1 MAGDNR
7 RIRKKFRMPSAG
19 AGATRENPSAQI
31 VRRICTIP
39 GRRNAASVLDYF
51 RQPTASVSG
60 LIMSQD
66 GIALPRLSGN
76 SEPVMRQP
84 DLALDGARGG
94 NVQHELLHALPVAV
108 YTTDTAGHITFYN
121 EAAAALWGT
130 RPTLNNDQWCGSWRM
145 YRPDGTPL
153 PHDECP
159 MAVALK
165 EKRDFIG
172 NGQEAV
178 AEQPDG
184 TRIPF
189 MAFPSLLRDAAG
201 EVVGALN
208 MFVDISERKRGEELA
223 QRLASIVESS
233 EDAIIGKNF
242 DGIITSWNKSAERLF
257 GYGTE
262 EVIGKPVTILMP
274 ADRQGEEEAI
284 LKRIRSGQRV
294 EHFETVRQRKYGG
307 LIDISLTISP
317 IRNSF
322 GKIIGA
328 SKIARDITER
338 KRAAEA
344 ARRAEQ
350 EFRDFVENVSVGMH
364 SIDADGIIVWAN
376 RTEMEMLGFTR
387 EEYIGR
393 HIAEFHVERPLV
405 EDILQRLTNRETPL
419 NYEARLRCKD
429 GSVRHVLINSNVL
442 WDGDRLVH
450 TRCFTRDITDRK
462 QSEAEI
468 ATLAREAEHRAKNVL
483 ATVQATVHLTQSDTV
498 EGLKRAIAGRIQALA
513 NVHTLFVKSRW
524 AGAELRNLV
533 TQELAPYCRD
543 GDTRARIDGAHVLLD
558 PSAAQAIAVCLH
570 ELATNAAKYGALSS
584 SEGRVHIEWSRA
596 TDSRL
601 ILRWTEA
608 NGPLVAQPTRRGF
621 GMRVME
627 RMVQGPLNGEIR
639 FEWLPEGL
647 ACEIAL
653 MV

>member
-1 MAGDNR
+1 
-7 RIRKKFRMPSAG
+7 
-19 AGATRENPSAQI
+19 
-31 VRRICTIP
+31 
-39 GRRNAASVLDYF
+39 
-51 RQPTASVSG
+51 
-60 LIMSQD
+60 
-66 GIALPRLSGN
+66 
-76 SEPVMRQP
+76 
-84 DLALDGARGG
+84 
-94 NVQHELLHALPVAV
+94 
-108 YTTDTAGHITFYN
+108 
-121 EAAAALWGT
+121 
-130 RPTLNNDQWCGSWRM
+130 M
-145 YRPDGTPL
+145 YWPDGTPL
-153 PHDECP
+153 PHDKCP

-165 EKRDFIG
+165 EKRDFTG
-172 NGQEAV
+172 NGQEAI

-208 MFVDISERKRGEELA
+208 MFVDISERKRHEELA

-233 EDAIIGKNF
+233 EDAIIGKTLE
-242 DGIITSWNKSAERLF
+242 GIITSWNKSAERLF
-257 GYGTE
+257 GYAAE
-262 EVIGKPVTILMP
+262 EVIGKPVTILIP
-274 ADRQGEEEAI
+274 ADRQGEEETI
-284 LKRIRSGQRV
+284 LKRIRSGQRI

-307 LIDISLTISP
+307 LIDISLSISP
-317 IRNSF
+317 IKNSQ

-344 ARRAEQ
+344 AWRAEQ
-350 EFRDFVENVSVGMH
+350 EFRDFAENASVGMH
-364 SIDADGIIVWAN
+364 SIGADGIIVWAN
-376 RTEMEMLGFTR
+376 RTEIEMLGFTR

-393 HIAEFHVERPLV
+393 HIAEFHVDRPLI
-405 EDILQRLTNRETPL
+405 EDILQRLAKRETLL
-419 NYEARLRCKD
+419 NYEAQLLCKD

-442 WDGDRLVH
+442 WDGDRFIH
-450 TRCFTRDITDRK
+450 TRCFTRDITERK

-498 EGLKRAIAGRIQALA
+498 EGLKQAIAGRIQALA

-524 AGAELRNLV
+524 TGAELRNLV
-533 TQELAPYCRD
+533 AQELAPYCRD
-543 GDTRARIDGAHVLLD
+543 GDARARIDGAQVLLE
-558 PSAAQAIAVCLH
+558 PNAAQAIAVCLH
-570 ELATNAAKYGALSS
+570 ELATNAAKYGALSQP
-584 SEGRVHIEWSRA
+584 EGRVQIEWSR
-596 TDSRL
+596 TNSQL

-653 MV
+653 VA

>member
-1 MAGDNR
+1 
-7 RIRKKFRMPSAG
+7 
-19 AGATRENPSAQI
+19 
-31 VRRICTIP
+31 
-39 GRRNAASVLDYF
+39 
-51 RQPTASVSG
+51 
-60 LIMSQD
+60 MSQD
-66 GIALPRLSGN
+66 GIELPRPNGN
-76 SEPVMRQP
+76 GEPMIRQRAF
-84 DLALDGARGG
+84 ALDGTPSGD
-94 NVQHELLHALPVAV
+94 VQHALLNALPVAV
-108 YTTDTAGHITFYN
+108 YTTDAAGHITFYN
-121 EAAAALWGT
+121 EAAATLWGC
-130 RPTLNNDQWCGSWRM
+130 RPTLNSDQWCGSWRM
-145 YRPDGTPL
+145 YWPDGTPL

-165 EKRDFIG
+165 EKRDFTG

-208 MFVDISERKRGEELA
+208 MFVDISERKRSEEIA

-233 EDAIIGKNF
+233 EDAIVGKNF

-257 GYGTE
+257 GYVAE
-262 EVIGKPVTILMP
+262 EVIGKPVTILIP
-274 ADRQGEEEAI
+274 ADRQDEEETI
-284 LKRIRSGQRV
+284 LTRIRSGQRV
-294 EHFETVRQRKYGG
+294 EHFETVRQRKDGG

-317 IRNSF
+317 IKNSF

-328 SKIARDITER
+328 SKIAREITER
-338 KRAAEA
+338 KRAEEA
-344 ARRAEQ
+344 ARRAER
-350 EFRDFVENVSVGMH
+350 EFRDFVENASVGMH
-364 SIDADGIIVWAN
+364 WVDADGIIVWAN
-376 RTEMEMLGFTR
+376 RTEMDMLGFTR

-393 HIAEFHVERPLV
+393 HIAEFHLSPPLI
-405 EDILQRLTNRETPL
+405 EDILERLANGETLL
-419 NYEARLRCKD
+419 NYEAKLRCKD
-429 GSVRHVLINSNVL
+429 GSIRHVLINSNVL
-442 WDGDRLVH
+442 WDGDRFVH

-483 ATVQATVHLTQSDTV
+483 ATVQATVHLTQSDTA

-513 NVHTLFVKSRW
+513 NVHTLFVESRW

-543 GDTRARIDGAHVLLD
+543 GDVRASIEGASVLLE
-558 PSAAQAIAVCLH
+558 PNAAQAIAVCLH

-584 SEGRVHIEWSRA
+584 PEGRVHIEWSPA
-596 TDSRL
+596 ASGRL
-601 ILRWTEA
+601 ILRWAEV
-608 NGPLVAQPTRRGF
+608 NGPVIAPPTRRGF

-627 RMVQGPLNGEIR
+627 RMVESPLKGEIR
-639 FEWLPEGL
+639 FEWLPDGL